1 MAPHLDK
8 EPRALT
14 KTKDTLI
21 LSHTHTHARMHARTH
36 ARTHA
41 HEQRNT
47 ELTVF

>member
-21 LSHTHTHARMHARTH
+21 LSHTHARTH

>member
-21 LSHTHTHARMHARTH
+21 LSHTHTHARTH